1 MKLIQKTDKE
11 TYFLLLLEPTANQSR
26 VQGINFAVDL

>member
-11 TYFLLLLEPTANQSR
+11 TYFLLLLELTANQSR